1 MFTMSE
7 SLCQLLK
14 GATGVEVHVCLN
26 VSVSDRQIMTCAV
39 LKKHGEM
46 IEKDNNDTV
55 KQSCGNSVEGVNA
68 CDRFN

>member
-1 MFTMSE
+1 MSE

-14 GATGVEVHVCLN
+14 GATGVEVRVCLN
-26 VSVSDRQIMTCAV
+26 VSVSDRQIKTCAV

-55 KQSCGNSVEGVNA
+55 KQSRGNSVKGVNA
-68 CDRFN
+68 CDRFS